1 MCDLMTQDDM
11 MYIGLFGEEY
21 KKSIKTDSLNSF
33 EEAEIVELLQS
44 SAFSGILFTN
54 DKEAI
59 TEGV

>member
-1 MCDLMTQDDM
+1 MQDDM

-21 KKSIKTDSLNSF
+21 KKSIQTGSFNSF

-59 TEGV
+59 AEGV